1 MQAEEY
7 ITYLLSSPNGSSCVQ
22 AGHVLQVS
30 HDEVNRFLLSGAY
43 QGEDLFKAVAS
54 SIDLIGGTL
63 TVDDTVLDKPYTE
76 LSSSELVGYF
86 WSGKHHKS
94 IKGINLIVLIYTT
107 VSGYSVPV
115 NFRVYHSREGK
126 TKNEYFQAMLKQVW
140 QWGLRPEW
148 ITADSWYSS
157 LENLKFLRNL
167 EVNFLMGLEKNRIV
181 STQPSLYE
189 QVGQVLIPPEG
200 LYTHLKGF
208 DFIEVFR
215 TVSQEG
221 DVRHYAL
228 YQSGQDRELPHRST
242 KQEFETLR
250 LRHWQVEAFFRC
262 IKQCCQAEKFFV
274 RNTTAIHTH
283 LFCVMRA
290 FQKLAALTLNNLI
303 DSMYGLHKMIF
314 LQAQRQFITDF
325 A

>member
-1 MQAEEY
+1 
-7 ITYLLSSPNGSSCVQ
+7 
-22 AGHVLQVS
+22 
-30 HDEVNRFLLSGAY
+30 
-43 QGEDLFKAVAS
+43 
-54 SIDLIGGTL
+54 
-63 TVDDTVLDKPYTE
+63 
-76 LSSSELVGYF
+76 
-86 WSGKHHKS
+86 
-94 IKGINLIVLIYTT
+94 
-107 VSGYSVPV
+107 
-115 NFRVYHSREGK
+115 
-126 TKNEYFQAMLKQVW
+126 MLKQLW

-167 EVNFLMGLEKNRIV
+167 EVNFLMGLEKNRII
-181 STQPSLYE
+181 SSQPSHYE
-189 QVGQVLIPPEG
+189 QVGQVIIPPEG

-228 YQSGQDRELPHRST
+228 YRSGQDRELPHRAT
-242 KQEFETLR
+242 RQEFETLR

>member
-1 MQAEEY
+1 MQVEEY
-7 ITYLLSSPNGSSCVQ
+7 IAYLLSSPRSSSCVQ
-22 AGHVLQVS
+22 AGDVLQIS
-30 HDEVNRFLLSGAY
+30 HDEVNRFLLSGDF
-43 QGEDLFKAVAS
+43 QGEDLFKAVVS
-54 SIDLIGGTL
+54 HIDLSGGTL

-76 LSSSELVGYF
+76 LSSTELVGYF

-94 IKGINLIVLIYTT
+94 VKGINLIVLLYTT

-115 NFRVYHSREGK
+115 NFSVYRSREGK
-126 TKNEYFQAMLKQVW
+126 TKNEYFQTMLKQVW
-140 QWGLRPEW
+140 QWGLRPKW

-189 QVGQVLIPPEG
+189 QVGQVAIPQEG
-200 LYTHLKGF
+200 LYIHLKGF
-208 DFIEVFR
+208 DFITVFR

-221 DVRHYAL
+221 DERHYAL
-228 YQSGQDRELPHRST
+228 YVSGHDRAFPSLPARA
-242 KQEFETLR
+242 EFEALR

-290 FQKLAALTLNNLI
+290 FQKLAFLTLNNLI
-303 DSMYGLHKMIF
+303 DSMYALHKMIF
-314 LQAQRQFITDF
+314 LQAQRQFISTF

>member
-1 MQAEEY
+1 
-7 ITYLLSSPNGSSCVQ
+7 VQ
-22 AGHVLQVS
+22 AGDVLQVS
-30 HDEVNRFLLSGAY
+30 HDKVNRFLLLGEY
-43 QGEDLFKAVAS
+43 QGEDLFNAVAS
-54 SIDLIGGTL
+54 SIELTGGTL

-94 IKGINLIVLIYTT
+94 VKGINLIVLVYTS

-115 NFRVYHSREGK
+115 NFSIYRSSEGK
-126 TKNEYFQAMLKQVW
+126 TKNDYFQAMLKQVW

-167 EVNFLMGLEKNRIV
+167 EVNFLMGLEKNRII
-181 STQPSLYE
+181 SSQPSLYE
-189 QVGQVLIPPEG
+189 QVGQVAIPQEG

-208 DFIEVFR
+208 DFVEVFR

-228 YQSGQDRELPHRST
+228 YQSGQDRAFPT
-242 KQEFETLR
+242 KVTRQEFESLR
-250 LRHWQVEAFFRC
+250 RRHWQIEAFFRC

-274 RNTTAIHTH
+274 RNTPAIYTH

-303 DSMYGLHKMIF
+303 DSMYALHKTIY
-314 LQAQRQFITDF
+314 LQAQRQFISNF

>member
-1 MQAEEY
+1 MQVEEY
-7 ITYLLSSPNGSSCVQ
+7 IAYLLSSPRNSSCVQ
-22 AGHVLQVS
+22 AGDVLQVS
-30 HDEVNRFLLSGAY
+30 HDEVNRFLLSGEY

-54 SIDLIGGTL
+54 SIELTGGTL

-76 LSSSELVGYF
+76 LSSTEVVGYF
-86 WSGKHHKS
+86 WSGKHHKAV
-94 IKGINLIVLIYTT
+94 KGINLIVLLYTT

-115 NFRVYHSREGK
+115 NFRVYRSSEGK
-126 TKNEYFQAMLKQVW
+126 TKNDYFQAMLQQVW
-140 QWGLRPEW
+140 QWGLRPAW

-167 EVNFLMGLEKNRIV
+167 EVNFMVGLEKNRII

-189 QVGQVLIPPEG
+189 QVGQVAIPQEG

-208 DFIEVFR
+208 DFITVFR
-215 TVSQEG
+215 TVCQEG
-221 DVRHYAL
+221 DERHYAL
-228 YQSGQDRELPHRST
+228 YESGHDRALPGLPARA
-242 KQEFETLR
+242 EFEALR

-303 DSMYGLHKMIF
+303 DSMYALHKMIF
-314 LQAQRQFITDF
+314 LQAQRLFIANF